1 MPEGAIKVARMYKS
15 AIILLIIVVG
25 VSSYYLREFPFSV
38 ITAALACSVIDLAVA
53 RLHAKRKLKIPYT
66 AIITGIIIGAV
77 APSNAGIILLVLA
90 SAIAVLSK
98 HFIKMKSSN
107 IFNPAAL
114 GLLISLVVF
123 GVGDQWWIAAP
134 IPIYG
139 VLIAITPILAICA
152 YDARRLYTGVSF
164 SVAMFVASLV
174 LGGFA
179 GLHSLAA
186 FWTAIISVNYFL
198 AFIMVSEPKTSPTK
212 RHIQIIYGVALA
224 VMVSLMSFYKVPYAL
239 LLPLI
244 IGNIAYLLYRMKT
257 GSR

>member
-1 MPEGAIKVARMYKS
+1 MPEGIKVARMYKS

-25 VSSYYLREFPFSV
+25 VSSYYLHEFPFSV
-38 ITAALACSVIDLAVA
+38 IIAALACSVIDLAVS
-53 RLHAKRKLKIPYT
+53 RIHAKRKLKIPYT
-66 AIITGIIIGAV
+66 AIITGIIIGSV

-134 IPIYG
+134 IPI
-139 VLIAITPILAICA
+139 LAICA

-164 SVAMFVASLV
+164 SVAMFAAALI
-174 LGGFA
+174 LNHFA

-186 FWTAIISVNYFL
+186 LWTAVISVNYFL
-198 AFIMVSEPKTSPTK
+198 AFIMVSEPKTSPNK
-212 RHIQIIYGVALA
+212 RHVQIIYGVGIA

-244 IGNIAYLLYRMKT
+244 MGNIAYLLYRMKT